1 LKDGIVSLN
10 GGVLRQRKNIP
21 SHPLAFEEY
30 LPNCISGVPQIF
42 ISVSTCTVLY
52 SLHLISMQVPIH
64 QFIWPP
70 VTNVQEGLLLGVGDG
85 MEEGE
90 LGTELHALSLQDL
103 ASHYFQTGF

>member
-1 LKDGIVSLN
+1 
-10 GGVLRQRKNIP
+10 
-21 SHPLAFEEY
+21 
-30 LPNCISGVPQIF
+30 
-42 ISVSTCTVLY
+42 
-52 SLHLISMQVPIH
+52 MQVPIH